1 MANAKNIPSIKVKID
16 RMVDSDRTSVK
27 AIASANIG
35 GAFSVHG
42 IRVVDSEKGPF
53 VQMPQTS
60 FEKDGKRKYSDI
72 FHPVTSEAHNELYE
86 KVLEAYNQELSESQD
101 AGLEDVG
108 PTM

>member
-1 MANAKNIPSIKVKID
+1 MANAKTIPSVKVKID

-27 AIASANIG
+27 TIASANIG

-72 FHPVTSEAHNELYE
+72 FHPVTSDAHNELYA

-101 AGLEDVG
+101 AGVEEVG